1 MKKALVLFGN
11 EENTHNLIKS
21 CIYLKEKFGY
31 NLNAILVRDVIT
43 ETMSMGQGLI
53 ANVNYPLFVDDMIKI
68 EKEELKSLVEELKE
82 EKLKIDLTY
91 EIGIISETIREYMKS
106 YDLLVLGKGVVAS
119 DILMDVL
126 KENYKATLILGEEE
140 LKFSDIYIA
149 NDDSIEVNRSCY
161 SFIRDFPEIKEFISV
176 QENSSEENKLNEYL
190 ISKQKKIEV
199 KKFSDSK
206 SLIEFVKNVEN
217 NGVTIMGNLSRN
229 YFVEKIMGRSGLK
242 ILEKAKMAIYIG

>member
-68 EKEELKSLVEELKE
+68 EKEELKFLVEKLKE

-106 YDLLVLGKGVVAS
+106 YDLLILGKGVVAS

-126 KENYKATLILGEEE
+126 KENYKSTLILGEEE
-140 LKFSDIYIA
+140 LKFSNIYIA
-149 NDDSIEVNRSCY
+149 NDDSAEVNKSCY

-190 ISKQKKIEV
+190 ISKQKKIDI
-199 KKFSDSK
+199 KKFSDSN
-206 SLIEFVKNVEN
+206 SLVEFVKSAEH

-229 YFVEKIMGRSGLK
+229 YFVEKIMGRSGIK
-242 ILEKAKMAIYIG
+242 ILEKAKMALYIG